1 MTMAVDM
8 LTACRTTFARAQAE
22 SDPALKRAL
31 RVSGRAMLKAVGAAL
46 RQDFSTH
53 RDGYRAYAEWRANPD
68 AHEIFWTFINIED
81 TALSELLD
89 NDDSM
94 VRHFRAVTWWE
105 EQLRGLP
112 HNRMNGGFR

>member
-1 MTMAVDM
+1 MTMAADM
-8 LTACRTTFARAQAE
+8 LEACRTTLARAQAE

-46 RQDFSTH
+46 R
-53 RDGYRAYAEWRANPD
+53 RDLSSCEDAYRAYVLWRANPN

-81 TALSELLD
+81 SALSELID
-89 NDDSM
+89 EDDSM
-94 VRHFRAVTWWE
+94 VRHFQAITWWE

-112 HNRMNGGFR
+112 DN